1 MLRMSLTCR
10 LAACEGTPLVATAF
24 CRFCNR
30 TFFCRIERALPL
42 ALRPRSIRAKG
53 ERCTQRQSA
62 TNQTERSLMP
72 EYDVILR
79 YEIHSYLPTGQNPEE
94 YLFNIPFQVIGL
106 NEDREIVLGE
116 GHAIQVRIEQAR
128 YDRAS
133 LHDIFDVD
141 QGLTDMARALFDTD
155 FIDYHPDA
163 RKRFEDNFFGE
174 DILIVRQLILR
185 PKFRGQKLG
194 LSVLHRVVTDFGL
207 GCGIVVI
214 KPYPL
219 SGAVKSGREKLR
231 KYWAT
236 LGFKR
241 IGRSD
246 FWALS
251 LCYQFKPAAE
261 FGLPSSLFVDETK
274 H

>member
-1 MLRMSLTCR
+1 MSLTCHP
-10 LAACEGTPLVATAF
+10 AACEGTSLVATAF

-42 ALRPRSIRAKG
+42 ALCPRSIRAKG

-62 TNQTERSLMP
+62 KPKTKDLMK
-72 EYDVILR
+72 EHDVILQ
-79 YEIHSYLPTGQNPEE
+79 YEIHSHLPSESDPEQ
-94 YLFNIPFQVIGL
+94 YLFNIRFKAIGL
-106 NEDREIVLGE
+106 NEGREIVLGE
-116 GHAIQVRIEQAR
+116 GHATQVRLEQAR
-128 YDRAS
+128 YDHAS
-133 LHDIFDVD
+133 LYEIFDVD
-141 QGLTDMARALFDTD
+141 QGLTDVARAMFDTD
-155 FIDYHPDA
+155 FTDYHSDVL
-163 RKRFEDNFFGE
+163 KRFEDNFFGE

-207 GCGIVVI
+207 GCGVVVI

-219 SGAVKSGREKLR
+219 SGPVKSGQEKLR

-246 FWALS
+246 FWALNMHYKLKS
-251 LCYQFKPAAE
+251 AAQ
-261 FGLPSSLFVDETK
+261 FGLPSSLLVDETK
-274 H
+274 P